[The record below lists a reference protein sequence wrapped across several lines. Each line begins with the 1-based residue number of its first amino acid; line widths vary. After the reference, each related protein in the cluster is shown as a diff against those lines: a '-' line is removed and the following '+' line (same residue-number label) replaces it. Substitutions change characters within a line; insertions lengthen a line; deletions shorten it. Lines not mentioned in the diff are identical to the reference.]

1 MSRVF
6 AGSGVA
12 FQARFAGSLGRG
24 GRVMLVSEPT
34 AYKLF
39 GRKVSGPLKKF
50 DVSIFL
56 LPSGEKAK
64 SWSAVEKLL
73 GAMLKC
79 GLGRDSALI
88 ALGGGAVTD
97 AAGFA
102 ASIYLRG
109 IPWISMP
116 TTLLGQLDSGLGGK
130 TGINLSEG
138 KNLAGTFYQPAAV
151 VCDTDFLKTLPVR
164 ERVSGLAEAIKYG
177 LTFDPAL
184 FKYIRA
190 NWDAL
195 LAGNPAPTAHV
206 VRQGV
211 SWKLKI
217 VAKDERETKGIR
229 DFLNFGHTLGH
240 ALEKVAG
247 FGALRHGEAVIWGMR
262 AALRLSVAHAG
273 LSIPRAAEAEDFLA
287 CIPVPEIKHLKS
299 SALLAAASKDKKAR
313 RGRLRFVLLRDF
325 GRPVIKEGIA
335 AADILRAVGSL

>member
-6 AGSGVA
+6 AGLGIVSD
-12 FQARFAGSLGRG
+12 AGWAKNLAPG

-34 AYKLF
+34 AYRLF
-39 GRKVSGPLKKF
+39 GRKVRAALKKV
-50 DVSIFL
+50 DVCVFL

-64 SWSAVEKLL
+64 SWASVEKLL
-73 GAMLKC
+73 GAMLKS

-109 IPWISMP
+109 IPWVSMP

-130 TGINLSEG
+130 TGINLPEG

-151 VCDTDFLKTLPVR
+151 ICDTDFLKTLPVR
-164 ERVSGLAEAIKYG
+164 ERVSGLAEAIKCG

-184 FKYIRA
+184 FGFIRT

-206 VRQGV
+206 VKVGAA
-211 SWKLKI
+211 WKMKI
-217 VAKDERETKGIR
+217 VAKDERETKGVR

-247 FGALRHGEAVIWGMR
+247 FGVIRHGEAVIWGMR

-273 LSIPRAAEAEDFLA
+273 LPMAQAEEAEDFLA
-287 CIPVPEIKHLKS
+287 GIPVPEIKNLKF
-299 SALLAAASKDKKAR
+299 SALLSAASKDKKAR
-313 RGRLRFVLLRDF
+313 RGRSRFVLLRAM
-325 GRPVIKEGIA
+325 GKPVIVSGIGPEA
-335 AADILRAVGSL
+335 VLRALRSL